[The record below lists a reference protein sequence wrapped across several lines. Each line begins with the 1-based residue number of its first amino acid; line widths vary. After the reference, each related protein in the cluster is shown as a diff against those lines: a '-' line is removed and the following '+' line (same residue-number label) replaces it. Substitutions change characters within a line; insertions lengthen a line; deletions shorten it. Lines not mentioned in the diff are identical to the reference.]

1 MPAVG
6 AGLSLAGGLLGG
18 AQARSGQNS
27 ANASNARQSALQM
40 LFQYRMS
47 NTAHQR
53 EVHDLKKA
61 GLNPIL
67 SGTGGQGA
75 STPAGSSAH
84 YENAKGAGVA
94 AANNAA
100 SALSTALVNAT
111 QANKLRAD
119 ADNVKAQTQT
129 ELTRPGLVSAQTI
142 NTQSGTDLNRAQTAS
157 AQSAKLNMEAD
168 TRLKEIG
175 AKVSMSEIMKN
186 NAFTSLLQEQG
197 LTQQQLTQLQSV
209 NVQQGTQILQGLKND
224 GAINASDYGKFLR
237 YVDRFLE
244 TVNKIPVLSRFAP
257 SSSKGSR

>member
-1 MPAVG
+1 MPVG
-6 AGLSLAGGLLGG
+6 TAISVGSSLLGG
-18 AQARSGQNS
+18 AMARSGQNS
-27 ANASNARQSALQM
+27 ANSSNARQSALQM
-40 LFQYRMS
+40 LFQYNMS

-75 STPAGSSAH
+75 SSPAGSSAH

-94 AANNAA
+94 AANNTLNAV
-100 SALSTALVNAT
+100 STALVNAT
-111 QANKLRAD
+111 QSNKLRAD
-119 ADNVKAQTQT
+119 ADNVKAQTAT
-129 ELTRPGLVSAQTI
+129 EQQRPALVSAQTGQA
-142 NTQSGTDLNRAQTAS
+142 QSGTDLNRANTSS
-157 AQSAKLNMEAD
+157 AQSLKLNYEAD

-209 NVQQGTQILQGLKND
+209 NVQQGVQVLQGLKND
-224 GAINASDYGKFLR
+224 GAINASDYGKVLR
-237 YVDRFLE
+237 FIDRGLD
-244 TVNKIPVLSRFAP
+244 TLNKIPLIGRG
-257 SSSKGSR
+257 KGK